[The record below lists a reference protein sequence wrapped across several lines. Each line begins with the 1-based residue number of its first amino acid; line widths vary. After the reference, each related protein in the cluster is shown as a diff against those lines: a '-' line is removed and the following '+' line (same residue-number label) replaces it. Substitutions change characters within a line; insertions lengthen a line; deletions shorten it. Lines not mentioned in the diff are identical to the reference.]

1 VNPQDG
7 RSIAANTSG
16 QGGEMKKLESGVL
29 WGALLIILGLLFL
42 LQSLN
47 IISGTWTL
55 LWSVL
60 FGLGG
65 VAFLYVF
72 VNDRSKNW
80 WSIIPGFT
88 LLGLAALLFLEL
100 LFPSAGEWGG
110 GLFLGAI
117 GLSFWAIYL
126 TRREFWWAVIPAGVL
141 STLAVVATLPSFVSG
156 DLSGGLFFI
165 GIGLTFTLVYL
176 LPTTEGRMK
185 WALIPAGIL
194 IVMGLLVM
202 AASASLINYFWPL
215 VLVAL
220 GVYVLWRN
228 LATRKA
234 E

>member
-1 VNPQDG
+1 
-7 RSIAANTSG
+7 
-16 QGGEMKKLESGVL
+16 MKKIESGVL
-29 WGALLIILGLLFL
+29 WGGLLVVLGVLFL
-42 LQSLN
+42 MQSLN

-55 LWSVL
+55 LWAVL

-65 VAFLYVF
+65 LAFVYVF
-72 VNDRSKNW
+72 TNDRAKNW

-88 LLGLAALLFLEL
+88 LLGLAALMFLETI
-100 LFPSAGEWGG
+100 FPRSGSWGG
-110 GLFLGAI
+110 GFFLGAI
-117 GLSFWAIYL
+117 ALSFWVIYI

-141 STLAVVATLPSFVSG
+141 STLAVVAMLPSFMGG

-165 GIGLTFTLVYL
+165 GIGLTFALVYL

-194 IVMGLLVM
+194 IVMGVLVM
-202 AASASLINYFWPL
+202 AASASLINYLWPL
-215 VLVAL
+215 VLIAL

-228 LATRKA
+228 LTGRKA